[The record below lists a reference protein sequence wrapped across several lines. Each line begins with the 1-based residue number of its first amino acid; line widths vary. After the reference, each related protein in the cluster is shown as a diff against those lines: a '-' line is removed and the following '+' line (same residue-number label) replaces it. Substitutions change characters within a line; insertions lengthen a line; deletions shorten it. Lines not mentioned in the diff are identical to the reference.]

1 MHAGRH
7 YTVGQILIWTR
18 REIFIFLG
26 ISSIPSLLYQLG
38 IEATLPWSPI
48 AVLGIAVA
56 FLVGFKSNAAYG
68 RLWEARQIWGAIV
81 NASRTWGFSVRDLLP
96 ETPNG
101 GDHRRLILRHVA
113 WLTALRFQLREPRAW
128 ETQHRRYNVEYRVR
142 TFAVPEWTSS
152 LEDELSRLLEP
163 EEKAL
168 VLSKKNRATAV
179 LALQSAELR
188 RAREAGRLA
197 EYSHVELVRGLS
209 LLIGEQGKSE
219 RIKNFPYPR
228 QYATLTMAFVW
239 LFVLLLP
246 FGMAG
251 ELKRMGPAWIWL
263 SIPLAAVV
271 AWVFHTMDKIG
282 EASENPFEGGPNDVP
297 ISAMSRSIEIDLL
310 DLLGE
315 TELPKPMAPSGN
327 ILM

>member
-18 REIFIFLG
+18 RETLVFLG
-26 ISSIPSLLYQLG
+26 IGAIPSVCALLG
-38 IEATLPWSPI
+38 VEAVLPWSPI

-68 RLWEARQIWGAIV
+68 RLWEARQIWGAVV
-81 NASRTWGFSVRDLLP
+81 NASRSFGIMVRDLLQEAP
-96 ETPNG
+96 GG
-101 GDHRRLILRHVA
+101 GDHKRLILRHVA
-113 WLTALRFQLREPRAW
+113 WLTALRYQLREPRAW
-128 ETQHRRYNVEYRVR
+128 ETQHRRYNLEYRIR
-142 TFAVPEWTSS
+142 TFAIPEWTTK

-163 EEKAL
+163 EERAA

-179 LALQSAELR
+179 LALQSADLAQ
-188 RAREAGRLA
+188 AREEGRVS
-197 EYSHVELVRGLS
+197 EYCHVELVRGLS
-209 LLIGEQGKSE
+209 NLIEQQGKSE

-228 QYATLTMAFVW
+228 QYATLTMIFVW
-239 LFVLLLP
+239 LFILLLP

-251 ELKRMGPAWIWL
+251 ELKRSGPAWVWL
-263 SIPLAAVV
+263 TIPLSTVV

-297 ISAMSRSIEIDLL
+297 ISAMSRAIEIDLL

-315 TELPKPMAPSGN
+315 VDLPPPLAPSGN
-327 ILM
+327 ILL